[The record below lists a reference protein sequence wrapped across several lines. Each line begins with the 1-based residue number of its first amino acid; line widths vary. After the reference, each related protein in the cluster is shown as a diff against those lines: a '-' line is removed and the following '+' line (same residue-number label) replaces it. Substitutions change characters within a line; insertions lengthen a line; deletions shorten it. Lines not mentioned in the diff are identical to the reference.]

1 LFFETLNTK
10 RPNDTFEVKGLNGK
24 LNGSRVPYLNGG
36 LFEPEKNKA
45 TLKIDFPADYFKELL
60 EFFEQYNFTIDENS
74 PDDHEVGI
82 DPEMLG
88 HIFEN
93 LLEDNRDKGAFYT
106 PKEIVQYMCKESLI
120 QYLLNTFQEQKDIE
134 AVYSLSYRFAFIG

>member
-1 LFFETLNTK
+1 M
-10 RPNDTFEVKGLNGK
+10 
-24 LNGSRVPYLNGG
+24 S
-36 LFEPEKNKA
+36 
-45 TLKIDFPADYFKELL
+45 
-60 EFFEQYNFTIDENS
+60 EFCEQYTYTMDES
-74 PDDHEVGI
+74 RRDDHEVGI
-82 DPEMLG
+82 DPEMLE

-134 AVYSLSYRFAFIG
+134 AFIRLHAITSFLSEKQNATLLNQKLDE

>member
-1 LFFETLNTK
+1 MADNISIVRNRQGLREIADRHIDQNIIHGALSFF
-10 RPNDTFEVKGLNGK
+10 F
-24 LNGSRVPYLNGG
+24 
-36 LFEPEKNKA
+36 NKIKQI
-45 TLKIDFPADYFKELL
+45 TVFRLL
-60 EFFEQYNFTIDENS
+60 PKKQ
-74 PDDHEVGI
+74 VGI

-106 PKEIVQYMCKESLI
+106 PKEIGQYMCKESLI

-134 AVYSLSYRFAFIG
+134 AFIRFHEPI

>member
-1 LFFETLNTK
+1 
-10 RPNDTFEVKGLNGK
+10 
-24 LNGSRVPYLNGG
+24 VPYLNGG

-45 TLKIDFPADYFKELL
+45 TLKIDFPVDYFKELL
-60 EFFEQYNFTIDENS
+60 DFFEQYNFTIDENS

-134 AVYSLSYRFAFIG
+134 KFIRFHTVSPLLAEKENAILLNKKLDDIKV